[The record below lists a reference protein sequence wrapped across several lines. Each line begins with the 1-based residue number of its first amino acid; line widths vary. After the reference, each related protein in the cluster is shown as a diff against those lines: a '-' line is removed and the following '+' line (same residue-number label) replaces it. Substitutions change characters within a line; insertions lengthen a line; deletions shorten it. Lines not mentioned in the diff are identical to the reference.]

1 MKKTATILL
10 VWTLSLLAWG
20 SVRAANPEGEVRNL
34 IFMVGDGM
42 GLAHV
47 SMLMVENGYA
57 PTSFDRAQ
65 SVGLVC
71 TRSANNRVTD
81 SAAAATA
88 LATGHKTGN
97 GTIGQSLEGERYES
111 LMMRAEKAGLRSGIV
126 VSCYLQHATPAA
138 FYAHVA
144 RRGDVDTITRDL
156 LASGVDVLFGG
167 GRKWLAEECSDGG
180 TYFDA
185 FRRRGYTVVDRF
197 EQTDTLHSGRV
208 LGAFAEK
215 HLEAAPRRGDYLPR
229 ATRKA
234 LELLTADDS
243 LHRGWMLLVEGSLI
257 DMAAHDNDAERLL
270 AEMRDFNAAV
280 GEAMDYADAHPGTLV
295 VVVADHETGGLSIPA
310 NDEDFTQAENGLQY
324 NFGSKSHTGT
334 LVPVYFYGT
343 GAGRLGGVM
352 DNTQLSQRLARLL
365 GLPQN

>member
-20 SVRAANPEGEVRNL
+20 GVRAANPEGEVRNL

-97 GTIGQSLEGERYES
+97 GTIGQSLDGERYES

-229 ATRKA
+229 ATREA

-280 GEAMDYADAHPGTLV
+280 GEAMD
-295 VVVADHETGGLSIPA
+295 
-310 NDEDFTQAENGLQY
+310 
-324 NFGSKSHTGT
+324 
-334 LVPVYFYGT
+334 
-343 GAGRLGGVM
+343 
-352 DNTQLSQRLARLL
+352 
-365 GLPQN
+365 

>member
-20 SVRAANPEGEVRNL
+20 GVRAANPEGEVRNL

-97 GTIGQSLEGERYES
+97 GTIGQSLDGERYES

-185 FRRRGYTVVDRF
+185 FRRRGYTVVNRF

-352 DNTQLSQRLARLL
+352 DNTQLSQRLALLL